1 LQLNAPVR
9 PAASR
14 SRLGAAACALIAS
27 AATAVARADGGA
39 TTQLEAATLIY
50 GEQNRTDVVEP
61 LLRITRV
68 RPGGQS
74 LSAQIGLDVITGAS
88 PTGASPSG
96 KVQTTTTPSGNV
108 QTTSASEIPTTSF
121 QDVRGSLDLDWTRP
135 IGALVSPAL
144 GMHISREKDY
154 QSLGANATL
163 ALSLLHRRTTLTFGG
178 GVNRDRVFPVGGI
191 VEGLTPV
198 VATGGGGG
206 ERVEAAEAEE
216 GASTGVTAADK
227 NVTSALVG
235 VSQVVTR
242 RWLVGLSASRTVED
256 GYLTEPYKVLSVLD
270 SGGYPISSLHEKR
283 PSSRKRTSLLAS
295 SVYHFGIDVLNAS
308 YRAYGDDWGV
318 QSHTVELR
326 LRHDLA
332 GGDRWVEPHVR
343 WYWQH
348 AADFF
353 RFSLNQGDPL
363 PDFASGDARIGSIR
377 TATLGAAC
385 GFRVGDYPGEFTVR
399 AEYLAQWGDGHPA
412 DAVGVQRD
420 MNLMPLESTGSLML
434 GYTVGW

>member
-108 QTTSASEIPTTSF
+108 QTTSASEIPTTEF
-121 QDVRGSLDLDWTRP
+121 EDIRGSLDLDWTRP
-135 IGALVSPAL
+135 LGALVSPTL

-178 GVNRDRVFPVGGI
+178 GLNRDRVFPVGGI
-191 VEGLTPV
+191 VEGLTDG
-198 VATGGGGG
+198 VATG
-206 ERVEAAEAEE
+206 EAAR
-216 GASTGVTAADK
+216 DK

-242 RWLVGLSASRTVED
+242 RWLLGLSASRTVED
-256 GYLTEPYKVLSVLD
+256 GYLTEPYKVLSVVD
-270 SGGYPISSLHEKR
+270 AEGYPVSSLRESR
-283 PSSRKRTSLLAS
+283 PGARKRTSLLAS

-318 QSHTVELR
+318 KSHTVELR

-353 RFSLNQGDPL
+353 RFGLNEGDPL
-363 PDFASGDARIGSIR
+363 PDFASSDARIGSIR

-385 GFRVGDYPGEFTVR
+385 GFRLGSYPGEFSVR

-412 DAVGVQRD
+412 DAVGVQRTMD
-420 MNLMPLESTGSLML
+420 LMPPVGTGSLML
-434 GYTVGW
+434 GYSVGW